1 MSVDWAGY
9 QTAYGGAERVGS
21 QLLALNSAN
30 HQAAMDASHDL
41 WCGLCHQHAS
51 VSSAAMPA
59 YPFLVE
65 FLADA
70 CDTLKVEILDIL
82 LGFAICSMPDV
93 PVTAANDLKWRN
105 ALHSA
110 FVDDIAIYKE
120 LASSE
125 NGEIVDFAERI
136 VSCLLSDKFEQFES
150 RSDIFRETQP
160 KRRRS
165 FLKRLLRI

>member
-1 MSVDWAGY
+1 
-9 QTAYGGAERVGS
+9 
-21 QLLALNSAN
+21 
-30 HQAAMDASHDL
+30 
-41 WCGLCHQHAS
+41 
-51 VSSAAMPA
+51 MPA

-93 PVTAANDLKWRN
+93 PVAAANDLKWRN